1 MNSLLALARRH
12 CLASKPPVCVKPFV
26 KDNYGFSYDLLRD
39 VQFCRVRPSPKLL
52 AAIRAT
58 HARLFPSEPL
68 PTPESLGLKSNPTN
82 PQLN

>member
-26 KDNYGFSYDLLRD
+26 KDNYGVRYEYVLNVAHAR
-39 VQFCRVRPSPKLL
+39 RRPSAKLL

-58 HARLFPSEPL
+58 HARLFPTEPL
-68 PTPESLGLKSNPTN
+68 PTPESLGIRPPANNPA
-82 PQLN
+82 LN